1 MRSARI
7 AVVCSRIRVEEK
19 LLLRK
24 LQERNIPFDRY
35 DDRRLQ
41 LDVGAG
47 VLSPLEQYDAVLIR
61 SISQSSAQTVADVL
75 NSRGVLTVNSAGVI
89 RRSGNKL
96 ATTLALER
104 RGVPTPRTR
113 IAMDPAEAVRAAEDV
128 GYPVVFKPLVGSW
141 GRLLA
146 RVDNRDAAE
155 AIIEHK
161 HVLGSHHHSIYY
173 IQKYVDK
180 PDRDIRVFVMGGE
193 AIAAIYRTSEHWITN
208 TARGGQTENCPVTD
222 EMRTVCR
229 AASEA
234 IGGGVLAIDLLE
246 SPEGDLLVNEIN
258 HTMEFRNSIE
268 PTGVDLPDH
277 IIQYVLHMAR
287 GGDQHG

>member
-47 VLSPLEQYDAVLIR
+47 VHSPLEQYDAVLIR

-161 HVLGSHHHSIYY
+161 HVLGSYHHSIHY
-173 IQKYVDK
+173 IQEYVDK
-180 PDRDIRVFVMGGE
+180 PGRDIRVFVMGGE